1 MTLHETLKELT
12 EHVEQ
17 SVFVVTSQSGE
28 ERGGCL
34 VAFATQASVDPVRF
48 LVLLSHGTH
57 TYGLVE
63 DSATCVLHWLDRG
76 QEDLARHFGETTG
89 FEVDKLESVGWS
101 PGEAGSPILADAP
114 GYIELEIRHRLVC
127 GDHTAYLG
135 DPLEAK
141 VRSPLQPLTVRD
153 VHRLGIHPHL

>member
-1 MTLHETLKELT
+1 MTLHEALRELT

-17 SVFVVTSQSGE
+17 SVYVLTSQSGE

-34 VAFATQASVDPVRF
+34 VAFAIQASIDPVRF

-63 DSATCVLHWLDRG
+63 DSAACVLHWLDRD

-89 FEVDKLESVGWS
+89 FEVDKFESVNWS
-101 PGEAGSPILADAP
+101 TGKTGSPILEETP
-114 GYIELEIRHRLVC
+114 GYVELEIRHRLVC

-135 DPLEAK
+135 DPLDAE
-141 VRSPLQPLTVRD
+141 VRSPLQPFTVRD
-153 VHRLGIHPHL
+153 ANRLGIRPHL